1 MCPTTDTAAL
11 PLRGKVC
18 GSEEMKSLLCFL
30 GRTATYPSQCRS
42 QIVCLVDLLVGC
54 EPVRGLDS
62 DCSNIY
68 SRSQRPVRKGDGNQ
82 TSKLDFSH
90 WTSQLRGQHLCPGFL
105 PVCRLPLSLCLNAV
119 GALRSPKVLGQGKC
133 DKCWAAKGTWR
144 ADPGTA
150 LVGSNYNG
158 YHVLGTYNYLY
169 ILPTSQL
176 RSYSY
181 YSRFIDQ

>member
-1 MCPTTDTAAL
+1 MCPTTGTAAL

-68 SRSQRPVRKGDGNQ
+68 SRSQRPVGKGDGNQ
-82 TSKLDFSH
+82 TSKLDFSR
-90 WTSQLRGQHLCPGFL
+90 WTSQLRGQHLWPGLL
-105 PVCRLPLSLCLNAV
+105 PVCRLPLSLCLKAV
-119 GALRSPKVLGQGKC
+119 GALGAQRCLAKVSVTSVGLQRAHGGLIWGQPWWGLITMATM
-133 DKCWAAKGTWR
+133 CWAHTTTFTSSQH
-144 ADPGTA
+144 P
-150 LVGSNYNG
+150 NYG
-158 YHVLGTYNYLY
+158 R
-169 ILPTSQL
+169 ILITPVS
-176 RSYSY
+176 
-181 YSRFIDQ
+181 